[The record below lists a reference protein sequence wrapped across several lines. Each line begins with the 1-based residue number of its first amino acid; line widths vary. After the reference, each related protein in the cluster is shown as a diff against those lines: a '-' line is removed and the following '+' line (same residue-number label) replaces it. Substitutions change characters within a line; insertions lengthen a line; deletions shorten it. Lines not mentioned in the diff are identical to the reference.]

1 MRLQREPAP
10 PEEPAPRP
18 ELSGLRVLV
27 IDDNDTSRA
36 SLEEQLRA
44 WGMRSDVV
52 SDGHGALPRLR
63 AALEEGDPY
72 ALVLLDAHMPDLSG
86 RQLAQLIH
94 AAPALSRTPLVLL
107 APVGEREPNP
117 PGVVATLTKPVREM
131 RLAECVAG
139 VAGRRISRVTPL
151 VSDGSS
157 ARRLPRA
164 AESSPR

>member
-1 MRLQREPAP
+1 MRTPLLAVC
-10 PEEPAPRP
+10 
-18 ELSGLRVLV
+18 LL
-27 IDDNDTSRA
+27 
-36 SLEEQLRA
+36 
-44 WGMRSDVV
+44 
-52 SDGHGALPRLR
+52 ALATAR
-63 AALEEGDPY
+63 AAAQEQAGEE
-72 ALVLLDAHMPDLSG
+72 
-86 RQLAQLIH
+86 
-94 AAPALSRTPLVLL
+94 APALSRTPLVLL

-157 ARRLPRA
+157 ARRSPRA

>member
-1 MRLQREPAP
+1 M
-10 PEEPAPRP
+10 
-18 ELSGLRVLV
+18 
-27 IDDNDTSRA
+27 
-36 SLEEQLRA
+36 
-44 WGMRSDVV
+44 